1 MKRSNYEHDL
11 VEKYGEPIRV
21 EVVDCVA
28 PVNGLTGEPTRL
40 YADNDGSCTVC
51 GQSVESDAFAP
62 LSEVTYSRV
71 ARPHTRERQWF
82 AVSEDDL
89 LDLEDYARAY

>member
-11 VEKYGEPIRV
+11 VSKYGEPIRV
-21 EVVDCVA
+21 ETVDCEA
-28 PVNGLTGEPTRL
+28 PANPFTGEATI
-40 YADNDGSCTVC
+40 YVDNDGSCTIC
-51 GQSVESDAFAP
+51 GQRVKFDSFGP
-62 LSEVTYSRV
+62 MSEVTYSRT

-89 LDLEDYARAY
+89 LDLEDYASAY

>member
-11 VEKYGEPIRV
+11 VAKYGEPIRV
-21 EVVDCVA
+21 EVIDCDE
-28 PVNGLTGEPTRL
+28 PVHPVSGEPMHFV
-40 YADNDGSCTVC
+40 DNDGRCTVC
-51 GQSVESDAFAP
+51 GQEVEFDVLGPLSDA
-62 LSEVTYSRV
+62 VYSRR

-89 LDLEDYARAY
+89 LDLEDYAEAY